1 MYGGVE
7 SMSNEE
13 LVILYQQG
21 DKQALESLI
30 DNNGGIIRKIS
41 NKFYGINK
49 MIEFD
54 DLIQVGV
61 IGLIAAAKKYD
72 INMENKANFITYAFH
87 YIKREIISCVNGRSS
102 KDVENNK
109 FNNNCVRLDTP
120 LKEDNE
126 IELKDTI
133 ESIDYGFENVE
144 EKIYIGQLRAELET
158 VMKENNTL
166 KEREILMLHYGWD
179 TNKEASYIDIADIFD
194 TSANRIIQMEFS
206 ALKKLRHSNW
216 GQVKEKEYINSKL
229 EAIKE
234 SSRYN
239 QDSVINELNI
249 IDKYFSGVL

>member
-1 MYGGVE
+1 MN
-7 SMSNEE
+7 NEE
-13 LVILYQQG
+13 LVLSYQQG
-21 DKQALESLI
+21 DKEALESLI
-30 DNNGGIIRKIS
+30 GNNGGIIRKIA

-54 DLIQVGV
+54 DLIQVGA

-72 INMENKANFITYAFH
+72 INMENKANFITYAFY

-109 FNNNCVRLDTP
+109 FNNNCIRLDTP

-144 EKIYIGQLRAELET
+144 EKIYISQLRKELET
-158 VMKENNTL
+158 AMKENNTL
-166 KEREILMLHYGWD
+166 KEREILMIHHGWD
-179 TNKEASYIDIADIFD
+179 TNKETAYIDIADIFN
-194 TSANRIIQMEFS
+194 TSANKIIQMEFN

-216 GQVKEKEYINSKL
+216 GQAKEKEYINSKL
-229 EAIKE
+229 ESIKE
-234 SSRYN
+234 SSKYN
-239 QDSVINELNI
+239 QESVVNEINI
-249 IDKYFSGVL
+249 IDKYFSEVI